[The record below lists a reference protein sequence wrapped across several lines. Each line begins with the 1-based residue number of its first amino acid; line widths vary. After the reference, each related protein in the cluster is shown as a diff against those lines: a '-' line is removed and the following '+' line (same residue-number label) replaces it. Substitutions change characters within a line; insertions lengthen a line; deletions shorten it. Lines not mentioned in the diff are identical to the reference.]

1 MFADLPVRT
10 RNIHILDMSDT
21 TNEPEEAKRDS
32 RVVNAAIERFL
43 AYYVDPTHPLDY
55 AVLISGPWGSGKTH
69 LIKKFLGGT
78 GAKPLYVSLYGMTSV
93 SQIEE
98 EFYRQL
104 HPILSHPGM
113 ELAGAVTKGLLK
125 GAFKI
130 DLNGD
135 GKDDGTVSPSIP
147 DLDLRT
153 GLDDPRGRL
162 LVFDDLERCRIPVG
176 EVLGF
181 INSYVEHEKL
191 KAIIVANETKVMEG
205 DDTYLEIKEKL
216 IGQTLEVLPETEAA
230 FTSFLALISDQ
241 QTRRFLEAHADVVL
255 AVHAEGGRGNLRTLK
270 HAMWDFEKLSRHF
283 EQRHWDAP
291 ASMAKVLKGVLAVS
305 MERRAG
311 KMTEADLTRLV
322 GSTFHRM
329 FHKEATSQTTAADE
343 IDARYKQIDFDDI
356 VLPTG
361 VIAGML
367 FRGDVDGDAIR
378 AGLDA
383 SSDFLQPSEQPLW
396 HRAHLTF
403 FEDDDEADTVA
414 MQVEEVFA
422 ARTVK
427 DRGEL
432 MHLFGIRL
440 WFSTLGLI
448 DRDRQQ
454 VVDEGM
460 TYIAALEEAGNV
472 AEIDRNSFDRD
483 NSFFQTRVIDE
494 ATPEYRTLA
503 NAYGEASQRLR
514 RSKYL
519 SIAHELLRQ
528 LPDEPD
534 DVLLDMVVNNVRS
547 APYWDQPVLAAL
559 PPEYFVERVLGW
571 PPKIQSRALEI
582 LHGRHELRH
591 GDMLSTERA
600 WVTRVE
606 EILIAALPDQRPM
619 SRERLRA
626 AIARNL
632 TPLRP
637 DPGLDVSANGPE
649 LEEEDLS

>member
-1 MFADLPVRT
+1 MTIREAACW
-10 RNIHILDMSDT
+10 SST
-21 TNEPEEAKRDS
+21 TS
-32 RVVNAAIERFL
+32 
-43 AYYVDPTHPLDY
+43 
-55 AVLISGPWGSGKTH
+55 SG
-69 LIKKFLGGT
+69 
-78 GAKPLYVSLYGMTSV
+78 
-93 SQIEE
+93 
-98 EFYRQL
+98 
-104 HPILSHPGM
+104 
-113 ELAGAVTKGLLK
+113 
-125 GAFKI
+125 
-130 DLNGD
+130 
-135 GKDDGTVSPSIP
+135 
-147 DLDLRT
+147 
-153 GLDDPRGRL
+153 
-162 LVFDDLERCRIPVG
+162 RIPVG

-181 INSYVEHEKL
+181 INAYVEHEKL

-241 QTRRFLEAHADVVL
+241 RTRSFLEAHAEVVL
-255 AVHAEGGRGNLRTLK
+255 DVHAEGGRGNLRTLK

-291 ASMAKVLKGVLAVS
+291 ASMAKVVKGVLAAS

-322 GSTFHRM
+322 GNTFSRI
-329 FHKEATSQTTAADE
+329 FRKEASGQTTAADE
-343 IDARYKQIDFDDI
+343 IDNRYKQIDFDDI
-356 VLPTG
+356 VMPVG

-383 SSDFLQPSEQPLW
+383 SSDFLQPEEQPLW
-396 HRAHLTF
+396 HRAQHTF
-403 FEDDDEADTVA
+403 FGDDDEADAVA
-414 MQVEEVFA
+414 AQVEQAFA
-422 ARTVK
+422 SRSVR

-432 MHLFGIRL
+432 MHLFGVRL
-440 WFSTLGLI
+440 WFATLGLI

-454 VVDEGM
+454 VVDEGLA
-460 TYIAALEEAGNV
+460 YIAALEEAGDI
-472 AEIDRNSFDRD
+472 AEIGRNAFDRD

-519 SIAHELLRQ
+519 SIAHDILRR

-547 APYWDQPVLAAL
+547 VPYWDQPVLAAL
-559 PPEYFVERVLGW
+559 PPEYFVECVLGW
-571 PPKIQSRALEI
+571 PPKIQSQALEI

-591 GDMLSTERA
+591 GDLLTSERA
-600 WVTRVE
+600 WVTKVE
-606 EILIAALPDQRPM
+606 ELLIEALPNQRPM

-632 TPLRP
+632 TSLRP
-637 DPGLDVSANGPE
+637 ELDASAAGPE
-649 LEEEDLS
+649 LQEQNPE

>member
-1 MFADLPVRT
+1 MRT
-10 RNIHILDMSDT
+10 LSIHVGWMSDT
-21 TNEPEEAKRDS
+21 TDEPEEAKRDA

-43 AYYVDPTHPLDY
+43 TYYVDPAHPLDY
-55 AVLISGPWGSGKTH
+55 AVLIGGPWGSGKTH
-69 LIKKFLGGT
+69 LIKKFLADT
-78 GAKPLYVSLYGMTSV
+78 DAKPLYVSLYGMTSV

-113 ELAGAVTKGLLK
+113 KLAGAVTKGLLK

-147 DLDLRT
+147 DVDLRT

-181 INSYVEHEKL
+181 INAYVEHEKL

-205 DDTYLEIKEKL
+205 DATYLEIKEKL
-216 IGQTLEVLPETEAA
+216 IGQTLEVLPETQAA
-230 FTSFLALISDQ
+230 FDAFLDLISDQ
-241 QTRRFLEAHADVVL
+241 RTRAFLNTHADVVL

-283 EQRHWDAP
+283 AQRHWDAP
-291 ASMAKVLKGVLAVS
+291 ASMAKVLKGVLAAS

-322 GSTFHRM
+322 GNTFHRI
-329 FHKEATSQTTAADE
+329 FRKEASGQTTLADE

-356 VLPTG
+356 VLPVALIG
-361 VIAGML
+361 GML

-383 SSDFLQPSEQPLW
+383 SSDFVQPREQPLW
-396 HRAHLTF
+396 HRAHHTF
-403 FEDDDEADTVA
+403 FGDDDEADAVA
-414 MQVEEVFA
+414 TQVEEVFA
-422 ARTVK
+422 SRSVK

-432 MHLFGIRL
+432 MHLFGVWL

-454 VVDEGM
+454 VVDEGLA
-460 TYIAALEEAGNV
+460 YIAALEEAGEI
-472 AEIDRNSFDRD
+472 AEIGRSPFDRD

-494 ATPEYRTLA
+494 TTPEYRTLA
-503 NAYGEASQRLR
+503 NAYGEASNRVR

-519 SIAHELLRQ
+519 SIAHELMRR

-534 DVLLDMVVNNVRS
+534 DVLLDMVINNGRS
-547 APYWDQPVLAAL
+547 APYFDQPVLAAL
-559 PPEYFVERVLGW
+559 PPEYFVECVLGW
-571 PPKIQSRALEI
+571 PPKIQSQAIEI

-591 GDMLSTERA
+591 GDALTSERA
-600 WVTRVE
+600 WVSRVE
-606 EILIAALPDQRPM
+606 ELLLAALPNQRPM

-632 TPLRP
+632 TSLRP
-637 DPGLDVSANGPE
+637 EPEAPASDVE
-649 LEEEDLS
+649 RQDEDADAE